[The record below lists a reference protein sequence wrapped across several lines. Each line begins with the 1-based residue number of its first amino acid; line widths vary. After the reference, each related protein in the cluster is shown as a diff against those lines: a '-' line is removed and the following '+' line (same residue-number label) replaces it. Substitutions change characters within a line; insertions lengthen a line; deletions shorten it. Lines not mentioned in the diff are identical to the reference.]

1 MVSQTSWYARPRES
15 DGCPSC
21 DLIPL
26 SALQTLA
33 DVQYLA
39 ARPLPTAPDGR
50 YDAEVVP
57 VTAATT
63 NKDPHSDLYRTAQGI
78 SDSLKNVAPLMKE
91 ALDPTTFQA
100 LVDSVQNKDALDDRK
115 KLFTKTLSLLCRLP
129 QDSQQSKDLNDQ
141 VITLLYNTLPHPP
154 CTYIGTDYPAASS
167 TTPAASTPQSASV
180 GPRLPFTTRTAD
192 GSCNNVNMPD
202 LGKARTPY
210 ARSVQNKYPLS
221 PNSLPDPGDVFD
233 ALLKA
238 PDFQPHPGRNS
249 SLTFAFASLVT
260 HQLFRTD
267 PRDMTI
273 NNTTSYLDLSILYG
287 TNQAEQDAVRDKAS
301 GKGLLYPDAFSED
314 RLIFVPPAA
323 TALLVLFSRNH
334 NYIADMLLKL
344 NERGTWTN
352 PPPEDAAARARQDEE
367 IFQTARLVNCGNF
380 MAMIF
385 GDYVAGFLGLGR
397 DGCTWSMNPFDPI
410 KTKDGEVVGRG
421 DGNQCSVEFNVLYR
435 WHATTAQKDIEWTE
449 SIFKNAFGDKPLDK
463 LELGDFGKGV
473 VKTWASVDPNPRTR
487 TFFGL
492 QRGPDGRFKDE
503 DLANILHDATEKV
516 AGAYRAR
523 GSPAALRIVEILGMT
538 QARQWGVCTMNEFR
552 DFLGLK
558 RFGSFEEWNS
568 DPEIANTA
576 RQLYGHIDN
585 LELYPGLQAEEI
597 MGLGPASG
605 LCCGYTMTR
614 AILSDAIA
622 LVRGDRFYTTDYTP
636 ANMTAWGFQD
646 CARDPNNGAFGA
658 AIPRLLF
665 RHLPRHYPANSVYAL
680 FPFFTPE
687 ITKTN
692 LHNLGI
698 EKSYEFG
705 RPVTKPVEKIVD
717 TVKDIE
723 AILTDKAHYQV
734 PESPLFGKTASKFS
748 IVANLPEPRKTALLQ
763 ALFPTPDAYTAHKAW
778 FRTQVQQL
786 IKDHTFKV
794 SGLPGTR
801 LDVVGNVINLAPAY
815 WVAEYI
821 LGIPL
826 KDVHKKDGLL
836 TPQEVN
842 DMLRLIFVAA
852 YLSPQPENNWSLSRR
867 ASYFAQVFTQFIE
880 KSLKDAA
887 PSSVIVQTISAFL
900 SHAPHEP
907 AHDFLSK
914 VAHSSTPHADLVAD
928 ILGFAVTTSVSLA
941 KTTAQVVDF
950 YLDPSHAK
958 EYVEVVKLAGASD
971 AKSLESLKGY
981 VREAQRKCGFAFV
994 LREDVK
1000 ASSPKQPKQSYVLD
1014 LQKALVN
1021 PTDFPEPTSVNPQRP
1036 AASYK
1041 AIQEA
1046 SFYKLLGNVQAE
1058 DIIVEIVKAVFQL
1071 PNLKPV
1077 PGLAGTMGEV
1087 KVNKYGIEHDEYI
1100 NSIGLPSNFPSSLV
1114 VTYGA

>member
-1 MVSQTSWYARPRES
+1 MAFNGLS
-15 DGCPSC
+15 D
-21 DLIPL
+21 IV
-26 SALQTLA
+26 TLA

-39 ARPLPTAPDGR
+39 ARPLPRAPDGR
-50 YDAEVVP
+50 YDTEVAP

-63 NKDPHSDLYRTAQGI
+63 NKDPHCDLYRTTQNI
-78 SDSLKNVAPLMKE
+78 SDSMKNVAPLLKE

-100 LVDSVQNKDALDDRK
+100 FVDSIQNKDALDDRK

-154 CTYIGTDYPAASS
+154 STYIGTDYPAGSS
-167 TTPAASTPQSASV
+167 TASPGAPAPQNASA

-192 GSCNNVNMPD
+192 GSWNNVNMPN

-233 ALLKA
+233 SLLKA
-238 PDFQPHPGRNS
+238 RDFQPHPGRNS

-380 MAMIF
+380 MSMIF

-397 DGCTWSMNPFDPI
+397 DGSSWSMNPFDPI
-410 KTKDGEVVGRG
+410 KTSDGQVVGRG

-435 WHATTAQKDIEWTE
+435 WHATTAEKDIQWTE
-449 SIFKNAFGDKPLDK
+449 SIFKQAFGDKPLDK
-463 LELGDFGKGV
+463 LELRDFTSGV
-473 VKTWASVDPNPRTR
+473 VKTWQTVDPNPRTR
-487 TFFGL
+487 TFFGI
-492 QRGPDGRFKDE
+492 QRGPDGRFKDD
-503 DLANILHDATEKV
+503 DLAKILHDATEKV

-523 GSPAALRIVEILGMT
+523 GSPAALRIVEMLGMT

-552 DFLGLK
+552 SFLGLK
-558 RFGSFEEWNS
+558 QFESFEEWNS
-568 DPEIANTA
+568 DPEIAETA

-636 ANMTAWGFQD
+636 ANLTAWGFQD

-665 RHLPRHYPANSVYAL
+665 RHLPRYYPANSVYGL

-687 ITKTN
+687 VTKSN
-692 LHNLGI
+692 LQKLGI
-698 EKSYEFG
+698 VSSYEFG
-705 RPVTKPVEKIVD
+705 RPVTKPVEKIVE
-717 TVKDIE
+717 TVNDIN
-723 AILTDKAHYQV
+723 AILADKVHYQV
-734 PESPLFGKTASKFS
+734 PESSLFGKTASKFS
-748 IVANLPEPRKTALLQ
+748 IVANLPEPRKAALVQ
-763 ALFPTPDAYTAHKAW
+763 ALFPSPDAYGAHKAY
-778 FRTQVQQL
+778 FRTTVQQL
-786 IKDHTFKV
+786 IKDHSVKV
-794 SGLPGTR
+794 NGLPGTR

-815 WVAEYI
+815 WVAEYM

-826 KDVHKKDGLL
+826 KDIHKKDGLL

-842 DMLRLIFVAA
+842 DMLRLVFTAA

-867 ASYFAQVFTQFIE
+867 ASYFAQVLTQFIE

-887 PSSVIVQTISAFL
+887 PSIIVQTISAFL
-900 SHAPHEP
+900 SGPTHEP

-914 VAHSSTPHADLVAD
+914 VAHSNTPHDALVSD

-950 YLDPSHAK
+950 YLDPSNAK
-958 EYVEVVKLAGASD
+958 YCAEVTRLAGATD
-971 AKSLESLKGY
+971 AKSLELLRGY
-981 VREAQRKCGFAFV
+981 VREAQRLAPQFATV
-994 LREDVK
+994 LREEVK
-1000 ASSPKQPKQSYVLD
+1000 ASSPSQQKQTYVLN

-1021 PTDFPEPTSVNPQRP
+1021 PADFSEPTSVNPLRP
-1036 AASYK
+1036 ASAYK

-1046 SFYKLLGNVQAE
+1046 SFYKPLGNAQAE
-1058 DIIVEIVKAVFQL
+1058 DIIVEMVKAVFQL

-1077 PGLAGTMGEV
+1077 AGRAGTMGEV
-1087 KVNKYGIEHDEYI
+1087 KVNKYGVEYDEYI
-1100 NSIGLPSNFPSSLV
+1100 NNIGLPSNFPSSVV

>member
-1 MVSQTSWYARPRES
+1 MALNGLS
-15 DGCPSC
+15 D
-21 DLIPL
+21 IV
-26 SALQTLA
+26 TLA

-39 ARPLPTAPDGR
+39 ARPLPRAPDGR
-50 YDAEVVP
+50 YDTEVVP
-57 VTAATT
+57 VTASTT
-63 NKDPHSDLYRTAQGI
+63 NKDPHSDLYHAAQNI
-78 SDSLKNVAPLMKE
+78 SDSMKNVAPLVKA
-91 ALDPTTFQA
+91 ALDPTTLQA
-100 LVDSVQNKDALDDRK
+100 FVDSVQNKDALDDRK
-115 KLFTKTLSLLCRLP
+115 KLFTKTLSLLCHLP
-129 QDSQQSKDLNDQ
+129 EDSQQSKDLNDQ

-154 CTYIGTDYPAASS
+154 CTYIGTDYPAGSS
-167 TTPAASTPQSASV
+167 TTPPAAPAPQNVSA

-192 GSCNNVNMPD
+192 GSCNNVNMLN

-233 ALLKA
+233 SLLKA
-238 PDFQPHPGRNS
+238 RDFQPHPGRNS

-287 TNQAEQDAVRDKAS
+287 TSQAEQDAVRDKAS

-380 MAMIF
+380 MSMIF

-410 KTKDGEVVGRG
+410 KTSDGQVVGRG

-435 WHATTAQKDIEWTE
+435 WHATTAEKDIQWTE
-449 SIFKNAFGDKPLDK
+449 SIFKQAFGDKPLDQ
-463 LELGDFGKGV
+463 LELRDFTSGV
-473 VKTWASVDPNPRTR
+473 VNTWKTVDPNPRTR

-492 QRGPDGRFKDE
+492 QRGPDGRFKDD
-503 DLANILHDATEKV
+503 DLAKILHDATEKV

-523 GSPAALRIVEILGMT
+523 GSPAALRIVEMLGMT

-552 DFLGLK
+552 SFLGLK
-558 RFGSFEEWNS
+558 RFESFEEWNS
-568 DPEIANTA
+568 DPEIAETA

-636 ANMTAWGFQD
+636 ANLTAWGFQD

-665 RHLPRHYPANSVYAL
+665 RHLPRHYPANSAYAL
-680 FPFFTPE
+680 FPFFTPDV
-687 ITKTN
+687 TKSN
-692 LHNLGI
+692 LQKLGI
-698 EKSYEFG
+698 VSSYEFG
-705 RPVTKPVEKIVD
+705 RPVTKPVEKLVE
-717 TVKDIE
+717 TVNDIN
-723 AILTDKAHYQV
+723 AILTDTAHYQV
-734 PESPLFGKTASKFS
+734 PESPLFSKTASKFS
-748 IVANLPEPRKTALLQ
+748 VVDNLPAPRKAALVQ
-763 ALFPTPDAYTAHKAW
+763 ALFPTPDAYGAHKAW
-778 FRTQVQQL
+778 FRTTVQQL
-786 IKDHTFKV
+786 IKDHSFKV
-794 SGLPGTR
+794 TGLPGTR
-801 LDVVGNVINLAPAY
+801 LDVVGNVINLAPVY
-815 WVAEYI
+815 WVSEYM

-826 KDVHKKDGLL
+826 KDIHKKDGLL

-842 DMLRLIFVAA
+842 DMLRLIFTAA
-852 YLSPQPENNWSLSRR
+852 YLSPLPENNWSLSRR
-867 ASYFAQVFTQFIE
+867 ASYFAQVLTQFIE

-887 PSSVIVQTISAFL
+887 PSIIVQTISAFL
-900 SHAPHEP
+900 SHTHEP

-914 VAHSSTPHADLVAD
+914 VAHSNTPHDALVAD
-928 ILGFAVTTSVSLA
+928 ILGFAVSTSVSLA

-958 EYVEVVKLAGASD
+958 DRAEVIRLAGAND
-971 AKSLESLKGY
+971 AKSLELLRGY
-981 VREAQRKCGFAFV
+981 VREAQRK
-994 LREDVK
+994 
-1000 ASSPKQPKQSYVLD
+1000 SYVSL
-1014 LQKALVN
+1014 LVIIS
-1021 PTDFPEPTSVNPQRP
+1021 TLLTRP
-1036 AASYK
+1036 
-1041 AIQEA
+1041 
-1046 SFYKLLGNVQAE
+1046 
-1058 DIIVEIVKAVFQL
+1058 
-1071 PNLKPV
+1071 
-1077 PGLAGTMGEV
+1077 PGLAPQVCCCWDAVQAHCTLLTV
-1087 KVNKYGIEHDEYI
+1087 
-1100 NSIGLPSNFPSSLV
+1100 PSDSSPPSCV
-1114 VTYGA
+1114 RR